1 MKRSLLLLILT
12 LAGAAIGVVTYHFW
26 LSPRARIKSVVEDT
40 ARAFLANNQQ
50 AILDNIS
57 PEFEHRS
64 ITKPMVEVNLAAY
77 FREFQ
82 STKVILSDHCIQV
95 RGNQAID
102 STGAVV
108 LASRQGERFFILGSF
123 ASPVPIAIRLKK
135 HRQWQISGVEGLNL
149 ERF

>member
-1 MKRSLLLLILT
+1 MKRSLLLVI
-12 LAGAAIGVVTYHFW
+12 LAGATIGVVAYHVW
-26 LSPRARIKSVVEDT
+26 LSPRARVISVVNDT
-40 ARAFLANNQQ
+40 ARAFLANDQQ

-64 ITKPMVEVNLAAY
+64 ITKPMVEANLAAY
-77 FREFQ
+77 FMEFQ
-82 STKVILSDHCIQV
+82 STKVILSDHRIQV
-95 RGNQAID
+95 RGNQAVD

-135 HRQWQISGVEGLNL
+135 HRQWQISGVDGLNL

>member
-1 MKRSLLLLILT
+1 MRRSLLLVMVA
-12 LAGAAIGVVTYHFW
+12 LAGVAVGTVVYQLW
-26 LSPRARIKSVVEDT
+26 LSPRARVKSVVEDT
-40 ARAFLANNQQ
+40 ARAFLANDQQ

-64 ITKPMVEVNLAAY
+64 ITKSMVEANLAAY

-82 STKVILSDHCIQV
+82 DTKVILGGHRIQV
-95 RGNQAID
+95 RGDQAVD